1 MSTTGTTTVD
11 DLKSLYGE
19 YESALNSQ
27 YAKASSE
34 LKRQYNQSLGVVDQS
49 RKGSRQAA
57 SISLDKLKKYL
68 PEQLAAEGLGNL
80 GMSQTAYVRAQN
92 NYQNQLA
99 GIESDANAKRAD
111 LYNSY
116 ANNRSALERQK
127 TRDLLDLYSKRDA
140 AIYQAERDAVGDAR
154 YEDEQ
159 TKADQ
164 LAFYNNLAAMIDNG
178 TFDSTEA
185 LKAYLNAD
193 TNGDG
198 IADVYG
204 NLGDNYKSLID
215 GKVAGY
221 QYLLDEKQK
230 KENEPS
236 RQDAYIVA
244 QAAIENLIAGESYDD
259 ALAYLEANKETF
271 GEGVYNAY
279 VTDIN
284 QKQKAKAEKEKEK
297 EEKILAGNEAFE
309 YQGEQFRIKSKLRDD
324 ANEITHNNSFTKQL
338 EAAGYSD
345 PKDPK
350 IPNGTTF
357 KIKCDN
363 DGKNQFDYFG
373 DIAMDPAEWE
383 TYVPGLNFYNY
394 LDSVF
399 DWNTRYVTY
408 YNGNWYLS
416 EDQKQ

>member
-1 MSTTGTTTVD
+1 MSTTETTQTVQKIID
-11 DLKSLYGE
+11 EYGLYE
-19 YESALNSQ
+19 DKLNSQ
-27 YAKASSE
+27 YASASNE

-99 GIESDANAKRAD
+99 GIESDANAKRTD

-116 ANNRSALERQK
+116 ANNRSALEQQK

-140 AIYQAERDAVGDAR
+140 AIYQAERDAIGDAR
-154 YEDEQ
+154 YESEQ

-185 LKAYLNAD
+185 LNAYLNAD

-230 KENEPS
+230 KGNEPS

-244 QAAIENLIAGESYDD
+244 QATLEDMLADEDYERAK
-259 ALAYLEANKETF
+259 AYLEANKDIL
-271 GEGVYNAY
+271 GDYVYNAY
-279 VTDIN
+279 STDIARR
-284 QKQKAKAEKEKEK
+284 QEKKAAEDADQ
-297 EEKILAGNEAFE
+297 EERVLAGNASFE
-309 YQGEQFRIKSKLRDD
+309 YRGEEFILGEKVDSD
-324 ANEITHNNSFTKQL
+324 AKEITRNNDFKAKL
-338 EAAGYSD
+338 KDLGFENPYD
-345 PKDPK
+345 PN
-350 IPNGTTF
+350 IPDGTTIEF
-357 KIKCDN
+357 KGDREGAN
-363 DGKNQFDYFG
+363 DFHWWDDVVAAAATPLGHGSWDSWRNAKDY
-373 DIAMDPAEWE
+373 
-383 TYVPGLNFYNY
+383 VL
-394 LDSVF
+394 
-399 DWNTRYVTY
+399 TY
-408 YNGNWYLS
+408 YNGKWYRS
-416 EDQKQ
+416 SKVTN